1 VEGDW
6 FTIGV
11 LGIKTFPKTAV
22 SGNKYFVWR
31 IYDLKRTSVAVTV
44 YNSAYENHFN
54 IQEGSVVVLLNP
66 TFWMMQSDSFTFK
79 IADADQVTKIGMSR
93 DYGLCQAMSKQQL
106 PCKNVINKVEGS
118 YCSYH
123 IKDKVQKLNRRM
135 VLNDNYGLSHIS
147 MIKPTALHHNLSR
160 GQTSFFKGS
169 ITNDNTADKAKDL
182 PCNSELKTI
191 RPIGRGVGA
200 MYIKQQQGL
209 GITDSAEALLL
220 KHRRK
225 TADNSILQKK
235 IANYYHPNSHELY
248 QKDEEFIE
256 THPDE
261 SEEELC
267 IVEENLSTEMTL
279 KNEENISNLSEIQTN
294 FIHELDLAIKDQFLQ
309 QCLLNYPDIFRTLCS
324 SLPTPLTL
332 PFNLK

>member
-44 YNSAYENHFN
+44 YNSAFEKHFN

-106 PCKNVINKVEGS
+106 PCKNVINKAEGG

-123 IKDKVQKLNRRM
+123 IKDKVQKINRRM
-135 VLNDNYGLSHIS
+135 VLNDNYGLSHIA
-147 MIKPTALHHNLSR
+147 MLKPTDLHHNLSL
-160 GQTSFFKGS
+160 GQTSFFKNS
-169 ITNDNTADKAKDL
+169 TSDNTADKVKDL
-182 PCNSELKTI
+182 PSNSELKII

-209 GITDSAEALLL
+209 TITDSAEALLL
-220 KHRRK
+220 KHKRRI
-225 TADNSILQKK
+225 TSENSNLQKK

-256 THPDE
+256 NHQDE

-267 IVEENLSTEMTL
+267 IVEENLQTEMIL

-294 FIHELDLAIKDQFLQ
+294 FIRELDLATKDQLLQ
-309 QCLLNYPDIFRTLCS
+309 QCLLNYPDIFGKLCS
-324 SLPTPLTL
+324 SLPNPLTL
-332 PFNLK
+332 PI